1 MIGASVCHCQ
11 HCILYSCVF
20 AGDMIGGTN
29 LTLLDRALRADGVIL
44 KPGFA
49 AHRLDAF
56 YSGEPAPGR
65 QRATGTHGGSPSSP
79 CHLAEVWS
87 APTVP
92 SRVNGTA
99 RTDRRANSMAR
110 LFPLNGRQASAAAD
124 TAAGGL
130 WWYSLLL
137 SDLSGTVPPSPSFS
151 CSLIAR
157 CSLPSANCIQ

>member
-1 MIGASVCHCQ
+1 M
-11 HCILYSCVF
+11 Y

-29 LTLLDRALRADGVIL
+29 LTLLNRALRADGVIL

-49 AHRLDAF
+49 AHRLDTF
-56 YSGEPAPGR
+56 YYREPPPGR
-65 QRATGTHGGSPSSP
+65 QRTGTHVVGSASNLLLSSP
-79 CHLAEVWS
+79 CYMAEVWS

-110 LFPLNGRQASAAAD
+110 LFPLNGQASAAD
-124 TAAGGL
+124 TVAGER

-137 SDLSGTVPPSPSFS
+137 SDLSGTEPPSPAPP
-151 CSLIAR
+151 LLVAR
-157 CSLPSANCIQ
+157 RTELVACRILARPRLT

>member
-1 MIGASVCHCQ
+1 MRTIVGASVCHCQ

-29 LTLLDRALRADGVIL
+29 LTLLNRALRADGVIL

-56 YSGEPAPGR
+56 YYGEPPPGR

-110 LFPLNGRQASAAAD
+110 LFSLNGRQASAV
-124 TAAGGL
+124 GL

-137 SDLSGTVPPSPSFS
+137 SDLSGTEPPP
-151 CSLIAR
+151 
-157 CSLPSANCIQ
+157 P

>member
-1 MIGASVCHCQ
+1 MTVRVCV
-11 HCILYSCVF
+11 L

-29 LTLLDRALRADGVIL
+29 MTLLNRALRADAVIL

-56 YSGEPAPGR
+56 YHADPPGDTP
-65 QRATGTHGGSPSSP
+65 QSQHHRASTGPPPSPSSSSSSSLL
-79 CHLAEVWS
+79 CSKAEVWS

-92 SRVNGTA
+92 ARVNGTA

-110 LFPLNGRQASAAAD
+110 LFPVSGEAESAAS
-124 TAAGGL
+124 TAAGR

-137 SDLSGTVPPSPSFS
+137 SDLQGTENLMLVRY
-151 CSLIAR
+151 CVLR
-157 CSLPSANCIQ
+157 R